1 MKEFGEMGEE
11 KIGLEG
17 GVSEEDDGVGS
28 GRGKG

>member
-17 GVSEEDDGVGS
+17 GVSEEGDGVGS